1 MTVRERLP
9 VWIGVY
15 VGVLM
20 SVARAFHF
28 TPLAAALFI
37 STLYFA
43 AVLVLGRGQRWKL
56 GLLVSI
62 AEAVLVFVVWR
73 AWG

>member
-28 TPLAAALFI
+28 TPLAAALFV

-43 AVLVLGRGQRWKL
+43 AVLVLGRG
-56 GLLVSI
+56 
-62 AEAVLVFVVWR
+62 
-73 AWG
+73 